1 MSVLVAY
8 ATHSG
13 ATRSLAEVIADE
25 FIVAGT
31 EAVLHDIAADPDPV
45 GHDAAVIGSG
55 VRMDS
60 LEKGL
65 LDWAERHAAALGQ
78 IPVALFSC
86 SGSAANPAKAERQ
99 KGVEAFLTRSPFRPV
114 AVRNFPGWVLMD
126 RIPLHERT
134 LLRAMRTPVGDFRD
148 LEAVSAWAREIR
160 PLLRG

>member
-25 FIVAGT
+25 LILAGT

-55 VRMDS
+55 IRMDA
-60 LEKGL
+60 LEKSFQ
-65 LDWAERHAAALGQ
+65 DWAGWHAAALGAL
-78 IPVALFSC
+78 PVALFTC

-99 KGVEAFLTRSPFRPV
+99 KGTESFLARSPIRPV

-134 LLRAMRTPVGDFRD
+134 LLRAMRTPIGDFRD
-148 LEAVSAWAREIR
+148 LDAVAAWAREVR
-160 PLLRG
+160 PLLR